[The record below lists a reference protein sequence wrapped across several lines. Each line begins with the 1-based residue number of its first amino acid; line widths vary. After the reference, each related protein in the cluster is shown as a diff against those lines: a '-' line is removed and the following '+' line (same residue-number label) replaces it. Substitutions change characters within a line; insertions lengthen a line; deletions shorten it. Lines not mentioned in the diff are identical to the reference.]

1 MSDVLE
7 LRNLSSEDLKKRLS
21 EQVDLEDWTDECG
34 KCGYPRLLHRELHRE
49 AACTQKQELPNIL
62 KENLKEYRKRIKPIL
77 RILKDEYK
85 KDIEQ
90 GVLLD
95 GLTKLINSNT
105 QNMTSLVYSMKD
117 SFKKDPVT
125 SDTSET
131 EHTGNKVTKLT
142 KPAKVPSW
150 TKDMSLE
157 TYSKQ
162 IATWTGIN

>member
-1 MSDVLE
+1 M
-7 LRNLSSEDLKKRLS
+7 
-21 EQVDLEDWTDECG
+21 
-34 KCGYPRLLHRELHRE
+34 
-49 AACTQKQELPNIL
+49 
-62 KENLKEYRKRIKPIL
+62 KEEF
-77 RILKDEYK
+77 K

-90 GVLLD
+90 GVLLN
-95 GLTKLINSNT
+95 GLTKLIESNT
-105 QNMTSLVYSMKD
+105 QNMNKQTENMTSLVNSMKD

-131 EHTGNKVTKLT
+131 EHTVNKVTKLT

-162 IATWTGIN
+162 IATWTGINEDVPEYVKYHDLMEELKKNKEIKGLQKYVCRTCDSSFGQ